1 MPLNPFS
8 YKPINRSRDLAKTLN
23 LNSVVSIDSKERLGL
38 NRVSIILPLKD
49 FNDF

>member
-8 YKPINRSRDLAKTLN
+8 YKLIDQSRDLTKTLN
-23 LNSVVSIDSKERLGL
+23 LNLIISIDSKERLGL
-38 NRVSIILPLKD
+38 SRVFITLLLTD

>member
-8 YKPINRSRDLAKTLN
+8 YKLIDQSRDLTKTLN
-23 LNSVVSIDSKERLGL
+23 LNLIISIDSKERLGL
-38 NRVSIILPLKD
+38 SRVFITLLLKD